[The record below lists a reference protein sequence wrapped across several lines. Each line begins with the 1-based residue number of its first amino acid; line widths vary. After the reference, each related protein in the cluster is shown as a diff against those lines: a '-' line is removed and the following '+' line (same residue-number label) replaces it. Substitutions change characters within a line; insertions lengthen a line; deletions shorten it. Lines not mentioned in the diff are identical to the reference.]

1 MNTKKKDDLQEKLEE
16 AQQQQDKKGI
26 TEDSSDDSKWWT
38 PYQELEQR
46 IIQLEKEKKELEEIA
61 KRSQYDYINLKTD
74 FDRYQR
80 QIKESSQHMELDS
93 LLSIVKK
100 FLPFIEDL
108 RKSLENITDEHTDDP
123 LTKWVQMVY
132 NKFLKTLEHL
142 HIKPIESIGLVPDS
156 FLHEPVSV
164 EPVEDETLKWK
175 IIREFERGF
184 VYDKGGDKRV
194 IIASKVI
201 VWQ

>member
-1 MNTKKKDDLQEKLEE
+1 MYVMKKEEKKEKDDLDQKLEE
-16 AQQQQDKKGI
+16 AQQQQDDKK
-26 TEDSSDDSKWWT
+26 
-38 PYQELEQR
+38 YQELENK
-46 IIQLEKEKKELEEIA
+46 IVQLEKEKKELEEIA
-61 KRSQYDYINLKTD
+61 KRSQYEYVNLKMD

-80 QIKESSQHMELDS
+80 QTKESSHTMELDS
-93 LLSIVKK
+93 LLSVVKK

-108 RKSLENITDEHTDDP
+108 RKSLENITDEHREDP

-142 HIKPIESIGLVPDS
+142 HIKAIESLGLVPDS

-164 EPVEDETLKWK
+164 EPVEDEALKGK

-184 VYDKGGDKRV
+184 IYEKGDDTRV
-194 IIASKVI
+194 IIASKV
-201 VWQ
+201 VVGQ

>member
-1 MNTKKKDDLQEKLEE
+1 MKKEEKKEQDELQEKLEA
-16 AQQQQDKKGI
+16 AQHHQDDKK
-26 TEDSSDDSKWWT
+26 
-38 PYQELEQR
+38 YQELEDK
-46 IIQLEKEKKELEEIA
+46 IVQLEKEKKEFEEIA
-61 KRSQYDYINLKTD
+61 KRSQYEYINLKTD

-80 QIKESSQHMELDS
+80 QIKESSQTMELDS
-93 LLSIVKK
+93 LLSVVKK

-108 RKSLENITDEHTDDP
+108 RKSLENITDEHMNDP

-132 NKFLKTLEHL
+132 TKFLKTLEHL
-142 HIKPIESIGLVPDS
+142 HIKAIDSLWLVPDS

-164 EPVEDETLKWK
+164 EPVQDEHMKGK
-175 IIREFERGF
+175 ITKEFERGF
-184 VYDKGGDKRV
+184 VYAKGDDKRV

>member
-1 MNTKKKDDLQEKLEE
+1 MKKEEKKDDLQEKLEE
-16 AQQQQDKKGI
+16 AQQQQDDKK
-26 TEDSSDDSKWWT
+26 
-38 PYQELEQR
+38 YRELEEK

-61 KRSQYDYINLKTD
+61 KRSQYEYINLKVD

-80 QIKESSQHMELDS
+80 QMKESSQNMELDS
-93 LLSIVKK
+93 LLSVVKK

-108 RKSLENITDEHTDDP
+108 RKSLENITDEHMDDP

-132 NKFLKTLEHL
+132 TKFLKTLEHL
-142 HIKPIESIGLVPDS
+142 HIKSIESLGLVPDS
-156 FLHEPVSV
+156 FLHEPVSLQ
-164 EPVEDETLKWK
+164 PVEDEKLKGK
-175 IIREFERGF
+175 IIKEFERWF
-184 VYDKGGDKRV
+184 VYSKWDDKRV

>member
-1 MNTKKKDDLQEKLEE
+1 MKTIKKDDLEAKLE
-16 AQQQQDKKGI
+16 AAHHQQDDKR
-26 TEDSSDDSKWWT
+26 
-38 PYQELEQR
+38 YQALEQR
-46 IIQLEKEKKELEEIA
+46 IVELEKEKKEFEEIA
-61 KRSQYDYINLKTD
+61 KRSQYEYINLKTD

-80 QIKESSQHMELDS
+80 QIKESSHTMEIDS
-93 LLSIVKK
+93 LVAVVKK

-108 RKSLENITDEHTDDP
+108 RKSLENITDEHMEDP

-142 HIKPIESIGLVPDS
+142 HIKSIESLWLVPDS

-164 EPVEDETLKWK
+164 EPVEDEKLKGK
-175 IIREFERGF
+175 IIKEFERGF
-184 VYDKGGDKRV
+184 VYDKSGDRRV

>member
-1 MNTKKKDDLQEKLEE
+1 MKKEEKKPVDDLEAKLEA
-16 AQQQQDKKGI
+16 AQHQQDDKR
-26 TEDSSDDSKWWT
+26 
-38 PYQELEQR
+38 YQELEQR
-46 IIQLEKEKKELEEIA
+46 ILQLEKEKSELEEIA
-61 KRSQYDYINLKTD
+61 KRSQYEYINLKTD

-80 QIKESSQHMELDS
+80 QIKESSHAMEIDS
-93 LLSIVKK
+93 LVAVVKK

-108 RKSLENITDEHTDDP
+108 RKSLENITDEHREDP

-142 HIKPIESIGLVPDS
+142 HIKSIESLWLVPDS

-164 EPVEDETLKWK
+164 EPVEDEQLKGK
-175 IIREFERGF
+175 IIKEFERGF
-184 VYDKGGDKRV
+184 IYHKGDDTRV

>member
-16 AQQQQDKKGI
+16 AQQQQDEKSVA
-26 TEDSSDDSKWWT
+26 EASDDSRWWST
-38 PYQELEQR
+38 YQELEQR
-46 IIQLEKEKKELEEIA
+46 IVQLEKEKQEIQEIA

-80 QIKESSQHMELDS
+80 QIKESSQHMEVES
-93 LLSIVKK
+93 LLSVVKK

-108 RKSLENITDEHTDDP
+108 RKSLENITDEHKDDP

-142 HIKPIESIGLVPDS
+142 HIKPIESVWLAPDS

-164 EPVEDETLKWK
+164 EPIEDEALKGK

-184 VYDKGGDKRV
+184 VYDKGGDRRV

-201 VWQ
+201 VGQ

>member
-1 MNTKKKDDLQEKLEE
+1 MNAKKKDDLEAKLEE
-16 AQQQQDKKGI
+16 AKKTQHDKK
-26 TEDSSDDSKWWT
+26 
-38 PYQELEQR
+38 YRELEEK
-46 IIQLEKEKKELEEIA
+46 IVQLEKEKKELEEIA
-61 KRSQYDYINLKTD
+61 KRSQYEYVNLKMD

-80 QIKESSQHMELDS
+80 QIKESSQHMEIDS
-93 LLSIVKK
+93 LLSVVKK

-108 RKSLENITDEHTDDP
+108 RKSLENITDEHQDDP
-123 LTKWVQMVY
+123 LTKGVQMVY

-142 HIKPIESIGLVPDS
+142 HIKAIESLGLVPDS

-164 EPVEDETLKWK
+164 EPVEDEKMKGK

-184 VYDKGGDKRV
+184 VYHKGDDRRV

-201 VWQ
+201 VGQ